1 MLVAI
6 KGALSSK
13 ARALVAFFVS
23 QNLRHRCGHTH
34 THESSYSW
42 ECVSAKRD
50 ATHVQAGFISK
61 SHSPVLVRYRGKDI
75 LVQDAL
81 GTRNGTQARGARQGL
96 WECQSVAELTVLMA
110 ESLN

>member
-1 MLVAI
+1 MDT
-6 KGALSSK
+6 
-13 ARALVAFFVS
+13 
-23 QNLRHRCGHTH
+23 HTH
-34 THESSYSW
+34 TKALTPGNAFLQS
-42 ECVSAKRD
+42 RD